1 MDFFFLLFYEPQ
13 IYLFRQNH
21 GYFHMAIGQVPLRWC
36 STHITLTSYC
46 MFILCVISLWISMD
60 LSVGTEQ
67 ISEALRAI
75 LLCILCLNIFSFSLS
90 VYLFILENEIPPL
103 ESRRVRARACTH
115 ANIIRC
121 RRTVGWGY

>member
-1 MDFFFLLFYEPQ
+1 
-13 IYLFRQNH
+13 
-21 GYFHMAIGQVPLRWC
+21 
-36 STHITLTSYC
+36 
-46 MFILCVISLWISMD
+46 MD

-103 ESRRVRARACTH
+103 ESRRVRARAL
-115 ANIIRC
+115 ARMRI
-121 RRTVGWGY
+121 